1 MTNSR
6 DNSLLPKLAFG
17 SVITLSMCASA
28 SALELHSTDQTTI
41 NLNVTGVAGAFHSQ
55 KGYAQSETAEPG
67 GRDWQEGFL
76 KYGLDVTHTPS
87 PSAGSLYANVAWT
100 SSGTWGQGDA
110 AGFTTGDERRTHI
123 ENLSVGW
130 KSGNLVPALGQDGI
144 DISVGRQ
151 YIQTGDGFLISGDSL
166 NFGEGVLGGELNRGG
181 GYYLAARQS
190 FKNTAVVSVG
200 GDQGWRGDLM
210 WLESDNRAQAKPEMA
225 VGTLEHVSD
234 EATLGA
240 TYLNVLSTDSDYA
253 FLYPDRDDT
262 QVYTLYGHGNAGV
275 EKLFLSGQYAWQ
287 EKGNN
292 ADENAWY
299 VEAGWTFDQV
309 PGSPYASY
317 RFSRFS
323 DGYDPLF
330 YGNGRAL
337 GTWFQGEVAA
347 NYAGPFAS
355 NARIHQVSLS
365 FDPTERLNLGML
377 MYRFDTLDTEQGP
390 NLDGNEIDLYATWAI
405 NDHWWVMPLVGRY
418 APDKSASNGGTQLGD
433 SGTNYY
439 TQLLVG
445 FNF

>member
-6 DNSLLPKLAFG
+6 NLPLLPGLALG
-17 SVITLSMCASA
+17 SAIALCVSGNVSA
-28 SALELHSTDQTTI
+28 YELHSTDQTTV

-87 PSAGSLYANVAWT
+87 PMAGSLYANVAWT
-100 SSGTWGQGDA
+100 SSATWGQGDA
-110 AGFTTGDERRTHI
+110 GGFTTGDERRTRL
-123 ENLSVGW
+123 EDLAVGW
-130 KSGNLVPALGQDGI
+130 RSGNLIPSLGSDGL

-166 NFGEGVLGGELNRGG
+166 NFGKGVLGGELNRGG

-190 FKNTAVVSVG
+190 FDKTAVVRLG
-200 GDQGWRGDLM
+200 GEAGWRGELM

-225 VGTLEHVSD
+225 VGTIEHVAD

-240 TYLNVLSTDSDYA
+240 TYLKVLDTDDDYA
-253 FLYPDRDDT
+253 FLYPDRDGT
-262 QVYTLYGHGNAGV
+262 RVYTIYGNGNAGV
-275 EKLFLSGQYAWQ
+275 ENLFLSGQYAFQ
-287 EKGNN
+287 EKGN
-292 ADENAWY
+292 DDSENAWY
-299 VEAGWTFDQV
+299 LEAGWTFDQL
-309 PGSPYASY
+309 PSTPYASY

-347 NYAGPFAS
+347 NYAGPFAT
-355 NARIHQVSLS
+355 NARIHQLNLALE
-365 FDPTERLNLGML
+365 PTEQLSIGLL
-377 MYRFDTLDTEQGP
+377 MYRFDTLDTTRGP
-390 NLDGNEIDLYATWAI
+390 NLDGNEIDLYANWAI
-405 NDHWWVMPLVGRY
+405 NDRWWVMPLVGRY
-418 APDKSASNGGTQLGD
+418 DPDASTAEGGTQLGD
-433 SGTNYY
+433 SDPNYY